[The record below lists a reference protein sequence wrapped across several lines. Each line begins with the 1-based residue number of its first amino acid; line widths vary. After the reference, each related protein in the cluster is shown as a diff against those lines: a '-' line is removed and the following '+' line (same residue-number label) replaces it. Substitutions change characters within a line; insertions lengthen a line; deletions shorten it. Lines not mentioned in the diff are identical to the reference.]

1 MVSKS
6 EIQYSIKNGDGIIH
20 YQTAFP
26 RQEGTRADGGCGRCV
41 HSTLSHPA
49 DLLTSPQKP
58 DLCGPESAGSPAL

>member
-49 DLLTSPQKP
+49 DLLTLP
-58 DLCGPESAGSPAL
+58 